1 MQIQSQK
8 QKEFKVL
15 YMFNR
20 SQTNLDSRCKAMA
33 QNKKVSVQAK
43 LAGEAADLAGLVE
56 YQEASVVSRTL
67 IDKKAGT
74 VTLFA
79 FDEGQGLSEHTAPFD
94 ALVYVFDGE
103 ADVVI
108 SGKAVRLKAGEVTV
122 MPAGKPHAL
131 KAVSRFKMMLVM
143 VRS

>member
-1 MQIQSQK
+1 MVK
-8 QKEFKVL
+8 
-15 YMFNR
+15 
-20 SQTNLDSRCKAMA
+20 
-33 QNKKVSVQAK
+33 NKKPDETPK
-43 LAGEAADLAGLVE
+43 LAGQAANLAGLIE
-56 YQEASVVSRTL
+56 YQEDSVVSRTL

-79 FDEGQGLSEHTAPFD
+79 FDKGQGLSEHTAPFD

-103 ADVVI
+103 AEVVV
-108 SGKAVRLKAGEVTV
+108 SGKAVQLKAGEVTV
-122 MPAGKPHAL
+122 LPAGKTHAL